1 MQFISPLYPRPSSGS
16 FGEKMR
22 PKSQPEL
29 DWPSD
34 DDNAPPEPQKN
45 KQKKASQ
52 IAKELSDL
60 VVYLQAV
67 KFRGKYVGNIA
78 FMPLHIFLRIIKT

>member
-1 MQFISPLYPRPSSGS
+1 MTRIKARFTCDRRGS
-16 FGEKMR
+16 CTFNEKHR

-29 DWPSD
+29 DWQFD
-34 DDNAPPEPQKN
+34 DDMQEVKSQSKN
-45 KQKKASQ
+45 KAKKASQ

-67 KFRGKYVGNIA
+67 KFRGI
-78 FMPLHIFLRIIKT
+78 LLLS